1 MQFQFRYTS
10 GLWLFMVSAMIIL
23 VLLIFSWRYRRS
35 SSGRCFIILMVCAF
49 LWVSNFILETAS
61 LTLAWKIFFARIEFI
76 GITFIPAMWFFLV
89 REFTN
94 RRILG
99 DNWLVVLVIP
109 VVTNVIIWSNPL
121 HHWFMGTPFIISDTP
136 FPVVDFDYQW
146 WFYAIHAPYGYL
158 LIGCALMLLLR
169 SIPSM
174 NGVYRMQSCYL
185 LVAIILPAI
194 TDVLYVMGIS
204 PVQHYNF
211 TTAVFSI
218 SGSILFYSLFH
229 FQFLDLLPLA
239 RDSIIN
245 NLYDGVII
253 LDHKDRIVEINPS
266 AKGYLA
272 LEDSAIGKEFMQV
285 NNEMIKKVQVLMK
298 ENVEKGDIK
307 IGKQAPTYF
316 DVRVN
321 TITKK
326 SGTHIGRVIA
336 FRDITERVEL
346 FNQVQALAVQDS
358 LTGIFNRR
366 SFMEF
371 SKREIYRV
379 LRNTGYA
386 VSLVMIDLD
395 NFKAINDQYG
405 HRLGDKALVTFT
417 TTIQK
422 QLREFDIFGRVGGEE
437 FAILL
442 ADTDARTAIQIT
454 ERLRTAVEALRIQTG
469 KNREVSITASF
480 GVVSSLQLRKKD
492 IEINNMLDLADQA
505 LYEAKQKGRNQ
516 VVLVEL

>member
-1 MQFQFRYTS
+1 M
-10 GLWLFMVSAMIIL
+10 
-23 VLLIFSWRYRRS
+23 
-35 SSGRCFIILMVCAF
+35 
-49 LWVSNFILETAS
+49 FIL
-61 LTLAWKIFFARIEFI
+61 
-76 GITFIPAMWFFLV
+76 
-89 REFTN
+89 
-94 RRILG
+94 
-99 DNWLVVLVIP
+99 
-109 VVTNVIIWSNPL
+109 
-121 HHWFMGTPFIISDTP
+121 
-136 FPVVDFDYQW
+136 
-146 WFYAIHAPYGYL
+146 
-158 LIGCALMLLLR
+158 
-169 SIPSM
+169 
-174 NGVYRMQSCYL
+174 
-185 LVAIILPAI
+185 
-194 TDVLYVMGIS
+194 
-204 PVQHYNF
+204 
-211 TTAVFSI
+211 
-218 SGSILFYSLFH
+218 LF
-229 FQFLDLLPLA
+229 Q
-239 RDSIIN
+239 
-245 NLYDGVII
+245 
-253 LDHKDRIVEINPS
+253 
-266 AKGYLA
+266 
-272 LEDSAIGKEFMQV
+272 EFMQV

-298 ENVEKGDIK
+298 ENIEKGDIK

>member
-10 GLWLFMVSAMIIL
+10 GLWLFMISAIIIL
-23 VLLIFSWRYRRS
+23 FLLIFSWRYRKS
-35 SSGRCFIILMVCAF
+35 PSGRCFIILMICAF
-49 LWVSNFILETAS
+49 LWVFNFVFETAAVS
-61 LTLAWKIFFARIEFI
+61 LAWKLFFARIQFI
-76 GITFIPAMWFFLV
+76 GITFIPAIWFFLV

-94 RRILG
+94 RRVLG
-99 DNWLVVLVIP
+99 DNWFVVLIIP
-109 VVTNVIIWSNPL
+109 ILTNLIIWSNPL
-121 HHWFMGTPFIISDTP
+121 HHWFMGNPFIISSTP

-146 WFYAIHAPYGYL
+146 WFYTIHAPYGYL
-158 LIGCALMLLLR
+158 LVASALILLIR
-169 SIPSM
+169 SIPNMS
-174 NGVYRMQSCYL
+174 GVYRIQSRYL
-185 LVAIILPAI
+185 LVAILLPAV
-194 TDVLYVMGIS
+194 TDILYVVGIS

-218 SGSILFYSLFH
+218 SGLILFYSLFH

-266 AKGYLA
+266 AKQYLS
-272 LEDSAIGKEFMQV
+272 LEDSAIGKAFIQI
-285 NNEMIKKVQVLMK
+285 NNEIIKKIQVLI
-298 ENVEKGDIK
+298 EDNIEKMDIK
-307 IGKQAPTYF
+307 IGKQAPVYF

-321 TITKK
+321 NITKK
-326 SGTHIGRVIA
+326 NNAHIGRVIA

-379 LRNTGYA
+379 LRNPGFA

-395 NFKAINDQYG
+395 NFKAINDQFG
-405 HRLGDKALVTFT
+405 HPVGDKALVAFT
-417 TTIQK
+417 ATIQK

-442 ADTDARTAIQIT
+442 ADTDVETAVHIT
-454 ERLRTAVEALRIQTG
+454 ERLRAAVEALRIQAD
-469 KNREVSITASF
+469 KKREVSITASF
-480 GVVSSLQLRKKD
+480 GVVSSMQLRKKD
-492 IEINNMLDLADQA
+492 IEIDSMLDLADRA
-505 LYEAKQKGRNQ
+505 LYKAKQKGRNQ
-516 VVLVEL
+516 VVLVKL